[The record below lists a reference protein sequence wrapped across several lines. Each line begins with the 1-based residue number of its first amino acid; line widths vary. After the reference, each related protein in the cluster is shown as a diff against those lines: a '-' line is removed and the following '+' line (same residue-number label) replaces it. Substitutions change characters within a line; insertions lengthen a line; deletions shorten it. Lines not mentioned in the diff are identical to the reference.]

1 VFVSKKAKSREVI
14 PDFCFLIF
22 MQSLNV
28 ETGIFD
34 TINFFCI
41 IKVVK
46 NFNIDKI
53 DFIIQNTKFISDI
66 QKRFINI

>member
-1 VFVSKKAKSREVI
+1 
-14 PDFCFLIF
+14 